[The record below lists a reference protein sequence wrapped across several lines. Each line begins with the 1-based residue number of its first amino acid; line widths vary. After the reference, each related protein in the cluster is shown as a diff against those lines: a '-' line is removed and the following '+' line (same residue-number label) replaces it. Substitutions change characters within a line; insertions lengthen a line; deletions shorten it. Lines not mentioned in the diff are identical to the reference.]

1 MGSGVNGG
9 TAHRATW
16 AQQFAL
22 AGAYAACYELARHVS
37 FSHWI
42 LPAGLRLACMLLMPR
57 RYWAALAMGETLPV
71 VESALMSE
79 STFGAA
85 WALSASTPIM
95 LLCMAWM
102 LPLRRRWDIH
112 DSQGHVRMGF
122 MMTATL
128 GCAVITAVATTLT
141 LVTALTDNPGKW
153 PEISVVTYFWA
164 YLLGAYLGALTLTPS
179 ILALRERAS
188 AEKVVT
194 LAAIWRSALL
204 RDLLGW
210 AVPALAGLAWL
221 AMATENDT
229 ARQLARMA
237 MMLPVLAMA
246 WRHGWHGSAI
256 GGMFAS
262 VALAATGTTLLD
274 PAMIRSQV
282 MLALLISGCML
293 AGARVTRNA
302 SQAGSATALRH

>member
-1 MGSGVNGG
+1 MNGG
-9 TAHRATW
+9 TAFRATW
-16 AQQFAL
+16 AQQFAI

-57 RYWAALAMGETLPV
+57 RYWVALAMGETLPV

-102 LPLRRRWDIH
+102 LPLRRRWHIH
-112 DSQGHVRMGF
+112 DDHGHVRMGL

-128 GCAVITAVATTLT
+128 GCALITAVATTLT
-141 LVTALTDNPGKW
+141 LVTALTANPGKW
-153 PEISVVTYFWA
+153 PEISVATYFWA
-164 YLLGAYLGALTLTPS
+164 YLLGAYLGALTLTPCL
-179 ILALRERAS
+179 LALRERADTV
-188 AEKVVT
+188 KVLTV
-194 LAAIWRSALL
+194 ASIWRSRLL
-204 RDLLGW
+204 RDLTGW
-210 AVPALAGLAWL
+210 AVPMLGGLAWL
-221 AMATENDT
+221 AMATQNDGV
-229 ARQLARMA
+229 RQLARLA
-237 MMLPVLAMA
+237 ILLPVLAMTV
-246 WRHGWHGSAI
+246 RHGWHGSAI

-262 VALAATGTTLLD
+262 IALAATGTALLD

-282 MLALLISGCML
+282 MLALLISGCL
-293 AGARVTRNA
+293 LTGARITRHAGQAA
-302 SQAGSATALRH
+302 SAAALKH

>member
-1 MGSGVNGG
+1 MNGG
-9 TAHRATW
+9 TAYRATW
-16 AQQFAL
+16 AQQFAI

-57 RYWAALAMGETLPV
+57 RYWPALAMGETLPV

-112 DSQGHVRMGF
+112 DRLGHVRMGF

-128 GCAVITAVATTLT
+128 GCALITAIATTLT
-141 LVTALTDNPGKW
+141 LVTALSDNPGKW
-153 PEISVVTYFWA
+153 PEISVATYFWA

-179 ILALRERAS
+179 ILALRERAI
-188 AEKVVT
+188 AERALTVATIV
-194 LAAIWRSALL
+194 RSPLF

-210 AVPALAGLAWL
+210 AVPVLGGLAWL
-221 AMATENDT
+221 ALATGDDRV
-229 ARQLARMA
+229 RQLARLA
-237 MMLPVLAMA
+237 MLVPVLALA
-246 WRHGWHGSAI
+246 LRHGWHGSAI

-282 MLALLISGCML
+282 MLALLISGCLL

-302 SQAGSATALRH
+302 GQAASTAALKP